1 MSEIGDEFMVGRA
14 RIRRV
19 EEWAGSF
26 LTPQLLFA
34 GFDEAAYAAT
44 RDSIGPAY
52 LDRDTDAIQAR
63 IQSWVIDT
71 GDVVVLFDTGCGN
84 QKVRPGIPV
93 FDNLN
98 TDFIA
103 RLARAGYAPE
113 DIDLVVC
120 SHLHV
125 DHVGWNTR
133 LDGNTWVP
141 TFANARYVFPAPD
154 VEYWDPGN
162 RHQYP
167 DMVGEAVNAG
177 FFEDS
182 VRPILD
188 CGLAQIV
195 DGQIEIAD
203 GIRLDPN
210 PGHTP
215 GCQTM
220 TVSSGGTAAMFV
232 GDVLHHPLQILNP
245 QWNSIFCEDA
255 GQARAARRH
264 VLERAADEEAILVP
278 AHFAGDHAVRIVRN
292 GDGFLQLPA
301 FDS

>member
-1 MSEIGDEFMVGRA
+1 MSGASDEFQIGDIRV
-14 RIRRV
+14 RRV

-34 GFDEAAYAAT
+34 GFDGDAYAAT
-44 RDSIGPAY
+44 REAIAPDY
-52 LDRDTDAIQAR
+52 LDHATDAIQAR
-63 IQSWVIDT
+63 IQSWVVDT
-71 GDVVVLFDTGCGN
+71 GETVVLFDTGCGN
-84 QKVRPGIPV
+84 HKVRPGIPA

-103 RLARAGYAPE
+103 RLATAGYAPE

-125 DHVGWNTR
+125 DHVGWNTK
-133 LDGNTWVP
+133 LDNAGWVP

-154 VEYWDPGN
+154 VDYWGPHN
-162 RHQYP
+162 RDNYP

-188 CGLAQIV
+188 RGLAQIV
-195 DGQIEIAD
+195 SGSVEIAD

-220 TVSSGGTAAMFV
+220 TITGGGTSAMFV

-245 QWNSIFCEDA
+245 EWNSIFCEDA
-255 GQARAARRH
+255 TAARTARRH
-264 VLERAADEEAILVP
+264 VLGRAADEAAILVP
-278 AHFAGDHAVRIVRN
+278 AHFAGDHAVRIERHP
-292 GDGFLQLPA
+292 GGYRALPA
-301 FDS
+301 FA

>member
-1 MSEIGDEFMVGRA
+1 MFIASDEFMVGHV

-34 GFDEAAYAAT
+34 GFDASAYAAT
-44 RDSIGPAY
+44 RDAIAPDY
-52 LDRDTDAIQAR
+52 LDHATDAIQAR
-63 IQSWVIDT
+63 IQSWVVDT
-71 GDVVVLFDTGCGN
+71 GDTVVLFDTGCGN
-84 QKVRPGIPV
+84 HKVRPGIPV
-93 FDNLN
+93 FDNLD

-103 RLARAGYAPE
+103 RLAAAGYSPE
-113 DIDLVVC
+113 EIDLVVC

-133 LDGNTWVP
+133 LDGKAWVP
-141 TFANARYVFPAPD
+141 TFPNARYIFPEPD
-154 VEYWDPGN
+154 VEFWDPRN
-162 RHQYP
+162 RDSYP
-167 DMVGEAVNAG
+167 DMVGEAVNSG

-182 VRPILD
+182 VRPIID
-188 CGLAQIV
+188 RGLAQIV
-195 DGQIEIAD
+195 SGTVEIAD

-255 GQARAARRH
+255 TQARAARRR
-264 VLERAADEEAILVP
+264 VLARAADEEAILVP
-278 AHFAGDHAVRIVRN
+278 AHFAGDHVVRIARQ
-292 GDGFLQLPA
+292 GDGFRQLPA
-301 FDS
+301 FA